1 MKLLQ
6 PNFVVVIYI
15 NYIFK
20 KITENRNTHQSYLA
34 LGKIMEHNKIQ
45 SLNIGNLSVK
55 LPIVQGGMGVA
66 VSMAGLASA
75 VANEG
80 GIGVI
85 SAAAIGMT
93 DPGYKKRFHEA
104 NKRALQNE
112 IRKARSQTK
121 GVLGVNIMM
130 ALTDHEELIRVAI
143 EEKIDIIFIGAGLPL
158 KIPAIVAEAGL
169 NGHKT
174 KIVPKVSSAKA
185 ASTIFRYWASKYNF
199 VPDAVVVEGPMA
211 GGHLGF
217 KRENLAENMIPLHI
231 LVEET
236 VKAIQPFEEAFGK
249 SIPIIAGG
257 GINTGKDM
265 YDIMQAGAKA
275 VKVGTRFV
283 TTYECDASL
292 EYKES
297 YLAASKEDIV
307 IIDSP
312 VGLPGRVVKN
322 KFVQQIM
329 DGEAKPFKCPWKC
342 LATCNYK
349 EAPFCIASA
358 LYNSAIGKMD
368 EGFAFAGAKAYM
380 ATEINS
386 VSDVINDL
394 LAGYKHESILQQLS
408 TARSKKKHRQKR
420 LAI

>member
-1 MKLLQ
+1 M
-6 PNFVVVIYI
+6 
-15 NYIFK
+15 
-20 KITENRNTHQSYLA
+20 
-34 LGKIMEHNKIQ
+34 Q
-45 SLNIGNLSVK
+45 SLNIGDLSVK

-66 VSMAGLASA
+66 VSLSGLASA
-75 VANEG
+75 VANAG

-112 IRKARSQTK
+112 IRKARSLTK

-130 ALTDHEELIRVAI
+130 ALTDHEELIRVAV
-143 EEKIDIIFIGAGLPL
+143 EEKIDVIFIGAGLPL
-158 KIPAIVAEAGL
+158 KIPALLEKAGL
-169 NGHKT
+169 GGHQT
-174 KIVPKVSSAKA
+174 KLIPKVSSAKA
-185 ASTIFRYWASKYNF
+185 ASTIFRYWAAKYNF

-217 KRENLAENMIPLHI
+217 SKEYLAEKMVPLHK

-236 VKAIQPFEEAFGK
+236 VKAIEPFEKTFGK

-257 GINTGKDM
+257 GVNSGKDM
-265 YDIMQAGAKA
+265 YEIMQAGAKA
-275 VKVGTRFV
+275 VKLGTRFV
-283 TTYECDASL
+283 TTHECDASI

-297 YLAASKEDIV
+297 YLAANKEDIV

-322 KFVQQIM
+322 DFVQQIM

-342 LATCNYK
+342 LSRCDYR
-349 EAPFCIASA
+349 EAPFCIAQA
-358 LYNSAIGKMD
+358 LYNSATGKMD
-368 EGFAFAGAKAYM
+368 EGFAFAGSKAYM

-386 VSDVINDL
+386 VADVMDDL
-394 LAGYKHESILQQLS
+394 VAGYNRESFLRNLNS
-408 TARSKKKHRQKR
+408 SHSKKKHKQQRI
-420 LAI
+420 AI